1 MNPRAIVA
9 SFPVLRRV
17 WRVLPGPLKLPI
29 LLIGAIV
36 GIWYLVTGRRKQAE
50 EGAENG
56 ANANPGSRDD
66 SADNRTTS
74 AGRTG

>member
-17 WRVLPGPLKLPI
+17 WRVLPGPLKLPV

-50 EGAENG
+50 EGSDTGSNG
-56 ANANPGSRDD
+56 NPGSGRDPSD
-66 SADNRTTS
+66 RAPSARR
-74 AGRTG
+74 AG